1 MAFQEEDLIL
11 GTVEKIENTVVFVKL
26 PDGSEGTIISS
37 EIAPGRIKN
46 MRQYVVPNKKIVC
59 KVLKVNGKHIELSL
73 RRVNSKEKKEV
84 MQKFKQEQTCK
95 SAVHSILKDK
105 ANKVEE
111 KILEDFDSLFDFFV
125 GAREDEKLINKYFPK
140 DFHDAIK
147 KITDKKKKQVDL
159 NQIVRLK
166 CLEND
171 GVKRIRKIFPDDKG
185 VKITYISAGEFKLKL
200 SANNYKE
207 GNKKMQEILAI
218 VEKSSKS
225 NKCDFSSEEIKGK

>member
-1 MAFQEEDLIL
+1 MDLHEEDLVL
-11 GTVEKIENTVVFVKL
+11 GKVEKISNNIVFVKL

-59 KVLKVNGKHIELSL
+59 KVLRVSGKHINLSL

-84 MQKFKQEQTCK
+84 MQKFKQEQTSK

-111 KILEDFDSLFDFFV
+111 KILKDFNSLFDFFV
-125 GAREDEKLINKYFPK
+125 EAREDEKLINKYFPK
-140 DFHDAIK
+140 EFHEAIK
-147 KITDKKKKQVDL
+147 KITEKKKKQVDL
-159 NQIVRLK
+159 SKIVRLK
-166 CLEND
+166 CLESD
-171 GVKRIRKIFPDDKG
+171 GIKKIRKIFPDDKS

-200 SANNYKE
+200 TANNYKE
-207 GNKKMQEILAI
+207 GNKKMQEVLAI
-218 VEKSSKS
+218 VEESAKS
-225 NKCDFSSEEIKGK
+225 NKCDFSSEEIKR